1 MGRSRTTVLHDLS
14 DLHAP
19 GSVIID
25 GDWRE
30 VHSPWAQLRQSLAE
44 GLLAILGLV
53 FATAMSL
60 LFLSSFA
67 VLVAAIV
74 LLMHLG

>member
-1 MGRSRTTVLHDLS
+1 MGRSRTTELHDLS

-30 VHSPWAQLRQSLAE
+30 VHSPWEEFRQSLAG

-53 FATAMSL
+53 FTTAMSL

-74 LLMHLG
+74 FLMHLG